1 MYGVCPVCG
10 RKTTLTK
17 HHILKWK
24 VFHNND
30 KDNIIYLCRRCHNQG
45 KMCLEELIRERENNL
60 LRKHPELYLCALQDY
75 MQGVRPK
82 VKIYARKRKTY
93 AEEGDF

>member
-10 RKTTLTK
+10 IKTTLTK

-30 KDNIIYLCRRCHNQG
+30 KDNIIYLCRKCHNQG
-45 KMCLEELIRERENNL
+45 KNSLEELIRQRENEI
-60 LRKHPELYLCALQDY
+60 LRQYPELYTKALRDY
-75 MQGVRPK
+75 LNGVRPK
-82 VKIYARKRKTY
+82 HSRRQKNGSQVLCV
-93 AEEGDF
+93 